1 MTPTPTRA
9 TPPRQHRR
17 APACPA
23 LVHAADDQ
31 TLLAMIVARSDPDTN
46 PEPIAAALIRRFG
59 ALGAVAGAAPGELAR
74 VAGDGSAIPAELAL
88 LREFAVRLARED
100 ACRRPVITSWTALV
114 AYVRTAL
121 AHEPREQFRTLF
133 LDRRNILLRDELV
146 AHESAY
152 RADAR
157 SPAGAGGLTQLMP
170 GTASELGV
178 ANRFDPV
185 ENLRGGADY
194 LARQIRRFGDL
205 RLALAAYNAGPAR
218 VARLGRIPDIAETQ
232 SYVATVVDCY
242 LALTAG
248 QGVTNSRQ
256 CRPRGAER

>member
-1 MTPTPTRA
+1 MVSVIWMA
-9 TPPRQHRR
+9 TAVLAIAAPASAQDVDWRR
-17 APACPA
+17 AGGGLFGTPAVEPAVADALDGAAVPHLVILNQPFQDAIDAAAVAHGLDPKLLHA
-23 LVHAADDQ
+23 LV
-31 TLLAMIVARSDPDTN
+31 
-46 PEPIAAALIRRFG
+46 
-59 ALGAVAGAAPGELAR
+59 
-74 VAGDGSAIPAELAL
+74 
-88 LREFAVRLARED
+88 
-100 ACRRPVITSWTALV
+100 IT
-114 AYVRTAL
+114 
-121 AHEPREQFRTLF
+121 
-133 LDRRNILLRDELV
+133 
-146 AHESAY
+146 ESAY

-170 GTASELGV
+170 GTAVELGV

-232 SYVATVVDCY
+232 AYVATVVDCY

-248 QGVTNSRQ
+248 QGVTHSRQ
-256 CRPRGAER
+256 CRPRGAGR